1 MQSHYY
7 KERTH
12 YGRIGCE
19 DYIGGFRGL
28 FIAAQLQQGVLTA
41 GSSDWSFGRDRGHLE
56 TVLDLSD
63 SWRGDSVISPM
74 DTLYQE
80 QTAGSKHSGL
90 QGTAALCVG

>member
-1 MQSHYY
+1 MVELDVKITSGDLY
-7 KERTH
+7 
-12 YGRIGCE
+12 
-19 DYIGGFRGL
+19 DF
-28 FIAAQLQQGVLTA
+28 FIAAQLQQCVRTS
-41 GSSDWSFGRDRGHLE
+41 GSGDWSFGRDRGHLE

-80 QTAGSKHSGL
+80 QTAGSKQSGL